1 MAISGIGGGVRAAY
15 GIQQV
20 ERREPA
26 AAARPAPAAAPAADV
41 PAGSDP
47 QLWAVLTS
55 EEKAFFLRR
64 AELGP
69 LSYGPGA
76 KPAAGAADAPLGLR
90 VDLRA

>member
-20 ERREPA
+20 ERREPVA
-26 AAARPAPAAAPAADV
+26 ATRAAPAAAPASDV

-76 KPAAGAADAPLGLR
+76 KPASGTADAPLGIR
-90 VDLRA
+90 VDVRA